1 MKSIAMLMAS
11 GMDTNGYSVFPILV
25 DPHQDLE
32 EKKNLQSLI
41 DNYRDVF
48 NRSINDGTQVLSPSD
63 GFFSAKIDW
72 LGSLDNNKNDVNESI
87 GINKSFESYLGL
99 ENLAIDDSNN

>member
-1 MKSIAMLMAS
+1 MKKVFVFCIGGTGLRVMKSIAMLMAS

-72 LGSLDNNKNDVNESI
+72 LGSLDNNKNDVH
-87 GINKSFESYLGL
+87 
-99 ENLAIDDSNN
+99 